1 MACTSSYLAQTAAC
15 LVPALS
21 LPSELADTA
30 STTAHVAGAAASFV
44 GTTTRAD
51 VFVGVRMN
59 SPLSYRDLDASL
71 EFYPPPTVYRVAGVI
86 EVVRGQT
93 VTLTIQVGRQ
103 LTAQLPSCISRV
115 LTSPEHMQ
123 TICTLLQ
130 TSAVFTCIWALGT
143 PSRTGPLA
151 YRKYLSGFPYS

>member
-1 MACTSSYLAQTAAC
+1 VDAVQVACTSSYLAQTAAC

-71 EFYPPPTVYRVAGVI
+71 QFYPPPTVYRVAGVI

-103 LTAQLPSCISRV
+103 LSAQLYFTRFDEPGAYANNLH
-115 LTSPEHMQ
+115 LTPDQCRLYLH
-123 TICTLLQ
+123 
-130 TSAVFTCIWALGT
+130 LG
-143 PSRTGPLA
+143 PGHPQPNGAPRL
-151 YRKYLSGFPYS
+151 